1 MERLERELE
10 KHARLYYELDAPVI
24 EDSEYDRMFEAL
36 KRLEAEYPE
45 LASLTSP
52 THRVGGRVSQRFEK
66 VRHSVPMGS
75 LTDVFNEEEL
85 LAFGAKLEEE
95 FGPCEYVT
103 EMKIDGLSVSLE
115 YEHGVF
121 VRGATRGD
129 GIFGEDVTQNL
140 RTIRSLPLKLKD
152 SASQL
157 IVRGEVYMPKQVFA
171 ALNMSREEQGRTP
184 FANPRNAAAG
194 SLRQLDSSLCAAR
207 KLELFVFN
215 LQEYEHDD
223 PARRFSTHAETLE
236 YLNSCGFTVSPVRE
250 TAVGMERAA
259 ETIRRIGEMRT
270 SLGYDID
277 GAVVKVN
284 DLSLRKAIGE
294 TASVPKW
301 AVAFKYPPETAETT
315 LTDIV
320 VQVGRTGVLTPKALL
335 DPVRVAGST
344 VSQATLHNEDYIASR
359 GIRIGDRVLVRK
371 AGDIIPEVIGPLP
384 DKRNG
389 SEREFSMPAVC
400 PSCGE
405 PVTREEGE
413 AAVRCGNASCPAQ
426 LERTLTHFASRD
438 AMNIEGLGESTVRTL
453 LNAGLIHDAADLYSL
468 KTADLAPLEGFAEK
482 SASNLIASIERSKA
496 APLSKF
502 LYALGIRHIG
512 EKTAELLAESFGSL
526 DTLAQA
532 TEEQLCAVDEVG
544 PESAAAVVSFFARGS
559 TARLLERLNAA
570 GVGLTTA
577 EKRAS
582 GGALAG
588 KTVVVTGTLP
598 TLSRSGA
605 EALIRAHGGK
615 AAGSVSKKTSLVLC
629 GENPGSKLTKANEL
643 GIPVV
648 DESAFLAMLEREK

>member
-1 MERLERELE
+1 M
-10 KHARLYYELDAPVI
+10 
-24 EDSEYDRMFEAL
+24 
-36 KRLEAEYPE
+36 
-45 LASLTSP
+45 
-52 THRVGGRVSQRFEK
+52 
-66 VRHSVPMGS
+66 
-75 LTDVFNEEEL
+75 
-85 LAFGAKLEEE
+85 
-95 FGPCEYVT
+95 
-103 EMKIDGLSVSLE
+103 
-115 YEHGVF
+115 
-121 VRGATRGD
+121 
-129 GIFGEDVTQNL
+129 
-140 RTIRSLPLKLKD
+140 
-152 SASQL
+152 
-157 IVRGEVYMPKQVFA
+157 
-171 ALNMSREEQGRTP
+171 
-184 FANPRNAAAG
+184 
-194 SLRQLDSSLCAAR
+194 
-207 KLELFVFN
+207 
-215 LQEYEHDD
+215 
-223 PARRFSTHAETLE
+223 
-236 YLNSCGFTVSPVRE
+236 
-250 TAVGMERAA
+250 
-259 ETIRRIGEMRT
+259 
-270 SLGYDID
+270 
-277 GAVVKVN
+277 
-284 DLSLRKAIGE
+284 
-294 TASVPKW
+294 
-301 AVAFKYPPETAETT
+301 
-315 LTDIV
+315 
-320 VQVGRTGVLTPKALL
+320 QVGRTGVLTPKALL